1 MRGNIVRTGGFLA
14 ASLVLLA
21 AFASAA
27 SAAGFA
33 EPKVEFSAD
42 NYVTAEDGKEFKYK
56 MYQAPDKQRMD
67 FEEGGKQSMIIRPD
81 KKVSWVVMPQEKMY
95 LEMSLEEGKAKGPGA
110 RNRDISD
117 CSVTQKPSGKEVVNG
132 VDATRSQVD
141 VSCPDGAKYAG
152 TVWMSKEGIMVKMDA
167 TAKDGSGTKGRIR
180 MELKNLKVGKLA
192 PGTFEVPSGYRL
204 MKMPGMGDYKEM
216 MGAPPRKTDA
226 QPTKVKPSKPQD
238 TGRSYSSQPRSTG
251 RSYTAEPRSAGE
263 KTKKKGPAEQEKA
276 SGSAEEGRE
285 TKADQQEPSKPEEK
299 STIDKVLDPAKKIK
313 GLFKW

>member
-1 MRGNIVRTGGFLA
+1 MRGNIVRTGRFLA

-21 AFASAA
+21 AFAGAA

-33 EPKVEFSAD
+33 EPKVEYSAD
-42 NYVTAEDGKEFKYK
+42 NYVTAEDGKEVKFK
-56 MYQAPDKQRMD
+56 MYQAPEKQRMD
-67 FEEGGKQSMIIRPD
+67 FEEGGKQSMIFRPD

-110 RNRDISD
+110 KSRDLND

-132 VDATRSQVD
+132 VDATRSHVD

-216 MGAPPRKTDA
+216 MGSPPQKTGT

-238 TGRSYSSQPRSTG
+238 TGRSYTSQPRSTE
-251 RSYTAEPRSAGE
+251 R
-263 KTKKKGPAEQEKA
+263 
-276 SGSAEEGRE
+276 SGSAEESQE
-285 TKADQQEPSKPEEK
+285 TKADQQETSKPEEK

-313 GLFKW
+313 GIFKW

>member
-1 MRGNIVRTGGFLA
+1 MRGNIVRTGRFLA

-21 AFASAA
+21 AFAGAA

-33 EPKVEFSAD
+33 EPKVEYSAD
-42 NYVTAEDGKEFKYK
+42 NYVTAEDGKEVKFK
-56 MYQAPDKQRMD
+56 MYQAPDRQRMD
-67 FEEGGKQSMIIRPD
+67 FDEGGKQSMIFRPD
-81 KKVSWVVMPQEKMY
+81 KKVSWIVMPEQKMY
-95 LEMSLEEGKAKGPGA
+95 LEMSLEEGKAKGPGT
-110 RNRDISD
+110 RTRDMSD

-132 VDATRSQVD
+132 VDTTRSDVD
-141 VSCPDGAKYAG
+141 VSCPDGAKYTG
-152 TVWMSKEGIMVKMDA
+152 KVWMSKEGIMVKMDA
-167 TAKDGSGTKGRIR
+167 TAKDGSGTKGRVR

-192 PGTFEVPSGYRL
+192 PGTFEVPSGYKP
-204 MKMPGMGDYKEM
+204 MKMPGMGDFKES
-216 MGAPPRKTDA
+216 MGSPPQKTGT

-238 TGRSYSSQPRSTG
+238 TGRSYTSQPRSTG
-251 RSYTAEPRSAGE
+251 RSDTAEPRSAGE
-263 KTKKKGPAEQEKA
+263 KMRKKGPAEQEKA